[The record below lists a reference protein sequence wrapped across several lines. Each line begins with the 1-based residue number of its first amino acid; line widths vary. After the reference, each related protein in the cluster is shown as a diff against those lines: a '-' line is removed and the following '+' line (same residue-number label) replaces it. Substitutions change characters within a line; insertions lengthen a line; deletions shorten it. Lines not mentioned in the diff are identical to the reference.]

1 MSWHVDTETL
11 SRYQDGTADRVSAA
25 SIETHLAD
33 CDQCRG
39 RLAVDMQWLERSWAR
54 IADRVEPGRLGVV
67 ERALMFLGA
76 PSHLAR
82 LVVVSPVLR
91 VPFMVALVLVLG
103 FAVIVSNV
111 DSSGGTIHVFL
122 AVAPLLPVAGVAFA
136 YGPLVDPAHEITLA
150 APLDSLFLL
159 LLRAATVLIVAISV
173 SLLAWTVV
181 PAADAM
187 GVTAWLLP
195 ALALIFITLAGASR
209 LQVWAASSVVSAGW
223 LILVAFSAHPDVRV
237 FTGSAQLAYLAATV
251 LAAGVIVLRRHS
263 YNREGGGR

>member
-11 SRYQDGTADRVSAA
+11 SRYQAGTADRVSAA

-33 CDQCRG
+33 CEQCRG
-39 RLAVDMQWLERSWAR
+39 RLAVDIQWLERSWAG

-67 ERALMFLGA
+67 ERALMFFGA

-82 LVVVSPVLR
+82 LVVVSPVMR
-91 VPFMVALVLVLG
+91 IPFLISLVLVLG
-103 FAVIVSNV
+103 FAVAVSNV
-111 DSSGGTIHVFL
+111 DSPRETIHVFL

-159 LLRAATVLIVAISV
+159 LLRAATVLTVAITV
-173 SLLAWTVV
+173 SLLAWTLV
-181 PAADAM
+181 PAADAI

-195 ALALIFITLAGASR
+195 ALALTFITLAAASR
-209 LQVWAASSVVSAGW
+209 FQLWAASSVVGAGW
-223 LILVAFSAHPDVRV
+223 LIFVAFSAHPDVRV

-251 LAAGVIVLRRHS
+251 VGAGVIVLRRNS
-263 YNREGGGR
+263 YNSEGGGR